1 MEKIALVTGASRGIG
16 RAIAAQLAREGWA
29 VCINYSTHPLPAQ
42 ELEQQLADQGCRCMV
57 AQADVSDSAAVAA
70 MVRDIEHRWGPV
82 SLLVNNAG
90 ISGQMLFQDVT
101 PQLWRRMF
109 AVNVDGAYHTIQAVL
124 PGMLH
129 HHQGTIVNISS
140 IWGLRAASCEVAYSC
155 TKAAIVGLTRSLAAE
170 LAPSGIR
177 VNAVAPGVIATDMLQ
192 ELPEGTLPQLEA
204 ETPLGRLGTPQD
216 IAQAV
221 SFLAD
226 DSRSGF
232 LTGQILTADGGF
244 TL

>member
-42 ELEQQLADQGCRCMV
+42 ELEQQLADQGCRCMA
-57 AQADVSDSAAVAA
+57 AQADVSDGAAVAA

-226 DSRSGF
+226 DTRSGF

>member
-42 ELEQQLADQGCRCMV
+42 ELEQQLTDQGCRCMV

-70 MVRDIEHRWGPV
+70 MVKDIEHRWGPV

-155 TKAAIVGLTRSLAAE
+155 TKAAIVGLSRTLARE
-170 LAPSGIR
+170 LGPKGVR
-177 VNAVAPGVIATDMLQ
+177 VNCVAPGITETDMTRDRIQRDLDAYL
-192 ELPEGTLPQLEA
+192 EKLPV
-204 ETPLGRLGTPQD
+204 GRVGRPED
-216 IAQAV
+216 IANAV
-221 SFLAD
+221 IFLA
-226 DSRSGF
+226 SEMAGNI
-232 LTGQILTADGGF
+232 TGQVIHCNGGMY
-244 TL
+244 LG

>member
-57 AQADVSDSAAVAA
+57 AQADVSDGAAVAA
-70 MVRDIEHRWGPV
+70 MVKDIEHRWGPV

-226 DSRSGF
+226 DTRSGF

>member
-42 ELEQQLADQGCRCMV
+42 ELEQQLTDQGCRCMA
-57 AQADVSDSAAVAA
+57 AQADVSDGAAVAA
-70 MVRDIEHRWGPV
+70 MVQDIEHRWGPV

-101 PQLWRRMF
+101 PRLWRRMF

-129 HHQGTIVNISS
+129 HHQGAIVNISS

-226 DSRSGF
+226 DTRSGF